1 MIVEDEE
8 GEGEFSTGGDTDRL
22 VSETDPRDE
31 FAVAC
36 EEDEGISSTG
46 GDTDKL
52 VSETGS
58 RRE

>member
-1 MIVEDEE
+1 LIVEDEE
-8 GEGEFSTGGDTDRL
+8 GEGEFSTGGDTGRF

-31 FAVAC
+31 FTVTC
-36 EEDEGISSTG
+36 EGDEGIFSTG